1 MTKARLFIQSYL
13 YNYFFGIVEIYS
25 DNTKIPSTQ
34 LINLDYPEF
43 SIIRT
48 FSLVL
53 ILSWIF
59 IFHGQDP

>member
-13 YNYFFGIVEIYS
+13 CNYFFGIVEIYL

-34 LINLDYPEF
+34 LINLDCPDF

-53 ILSWIF
+53 ILS
-59 IFHGQDP
+59 